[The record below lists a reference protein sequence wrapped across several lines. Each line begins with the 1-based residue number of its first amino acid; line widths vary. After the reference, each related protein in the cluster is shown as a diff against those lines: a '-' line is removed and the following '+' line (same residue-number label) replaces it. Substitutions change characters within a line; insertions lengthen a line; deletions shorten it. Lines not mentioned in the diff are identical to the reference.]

1 MDIHEARSA
10 LAESQHRQQQTITAG
25 AAPWSWRALLS
36 GAGAFVAYGV
46 ALDLDMV
53 WLVGLLVVAVVA
65 AGGRTVVKLRG
76 KPSPGWTAALAATFV
91 LALVVDI
98 AVQFAIRGA
107 DLPAPNTF
115 GGLAAALTVILLGRP
130 IQARLAAARRP

>member
-10 LAESQHRQQQTITAG
+10 LAESQHRQQQTIAAGTAR
-25 AAPWSWRALLS
+25 WSWRSVLI

-53 WLVGLLVVAVVA
+53 WLVGLLVLAVVGL
-65 AGGRTVVKLRG
+65 GGRTLVKLRG
-76 KPSPGWTAALAATFV
+76 KPSRGWAAALAATFV
-91 LALVVDI
+91 IALLADI
-98 AVQFAIRGA
+98 AVQFVIRGA
-107 DLPAPNTF
+107 DLPMPNTF